1 MNHFWPAFVAA
12 LFYGFSPYMAGEG
25 MAHLNLIF
33 IPFPPLI
40 LCSVYEIFTS
50 HEHRYRWGI
59 ALGIFIIFQY
69 MMSSE
74 LLATTALITL
84 IALFILAIANPGK
97 IKSALSNAVGPLTL
111 GIFIALLA
119 LFYPIW
125 YSLDGPQHL
134 IAPIHIFNN
143 QFHADL
149 LGTIFPTIAQK
160 LYPSNWLTR
169 GTSFLQGNWD
179 ENGSYLGIPLLVLL
193 IGIGIRLRKNRWV
206 RFFLIMAIVAW
217 VISLGPYLTIDNH
230 TTSIPLPFDLM
241 SSIPL
246 LNNILSSR
254 IAMYSD
260 LFIALVLALGVEQI
274 YISHIGNRKENESAL
289 NKLANLP
296 LERGIDPQ
304 VAGKAKNFKLSTKGL
319 LTTMLGLVTV
329 LSLIPAWPDQSPAS
343 LPNATS
349 SFFTSKQLDLIPN
362 KAVTLTYP
370 YPIYSYNEAMV
381 WQILSQMRF
390 RLLGGYNLFTIPP
403 GIGSGLPAELFPPQV
418 ESALSYFADG
428 ITWPLTT
435 PPTDQALSR
444 KILQQFISNN
454 HVQVII
460 VNTYAQNSEMVLRAF
475 RRAFGSNTYK
485 NSGLAIWILHR

>member
-1 MNHFWPAFVAA
+1 MSSLRLAEDGASSASGYKSTKQRNQLMSLSSFIKILEKKRLQLFIAFVIFALIALAAYWPIYPLDPHTLPDGGSGDISQSAWFLAWAPFAVFHHINPYSTTWLNYPIGANLAISSQYFLYGILLTPITYGLNAIASYNLLIWLAYPLSAIAMFWVTRRYINHFWPAFVAA

-25 MAHLNLIF
+25 MGHLNLIF

-59 ALGIFIIFQY
+59 ALGIFVIFQY

-97 IKSALSNAVGPLTL
+97 IKSASLNAVGPLTL
-111 GIFIALLA
+111 GMLIALLA

-134 IAPIHIFNN
+134 IAPIHVFNN

-179 ENGSYLGIPLLVLL
+179 ENGSYLGIPLLILL
-193 IGIGIRLRKNRWV
+193 VGIGIRLRKNRWV
-206 RFFLIMAIVAW
+206 RFSLIMAIVAW

-260 LFIALVLALGVEQI
+260 LFIALILALGVEQI
-274 YISHIGNRKENESAL
+274 YVSHEEHA
-289 NKLANLP
+289 
-296 LERGIDPQ
+296 E
-304 VAGKAKNFKLSTKGL
+304 KAIYHS
-319 LTTMLGLVTV
+319 M
-329 LSLIPAWPDQSPAS
+329 SLQ
-343 LPNATS
+343 T
-349 SFFTSKQLDLIPN
+349 
-362 KAVTLTYP
+362 
-370 YPIYSYNEAMV
+370 
-381 WQILSQMRF
+381 R
-390 RLLGGYNLFTIPP
+390 
-403 GIGSGLPAELFPPQV
+403 
-418 ESALSYFADG
+418 
-428 ITWPLTT
+428 
-435 PPTDQALSR
+435 
-444 KILQQFISNN
+444 
-454 HVQVII
+454 H
-460 VNTYAQNSEMVLRAF
+460 
-475 RRAFGSNTYK
+475 
-485 NSGLAIWILHR
+485 